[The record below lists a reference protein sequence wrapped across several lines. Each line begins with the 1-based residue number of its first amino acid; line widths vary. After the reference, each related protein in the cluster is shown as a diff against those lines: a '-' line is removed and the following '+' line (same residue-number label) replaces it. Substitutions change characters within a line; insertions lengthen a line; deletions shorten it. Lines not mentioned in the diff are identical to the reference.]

1 MRKIIYKILNSLCL
15 TCAIISTLICLS
27 TKDAYSQDAE
37 FTQFYAS
44 PIFLNPA
51 FAGTHMCPRL
61 TLNHRNQ
68 WPGVPAT
75 FITNAFSYDQHV
87 DGLHGGL
94 GLMIVNDRMA
104 NSLQNNRV
112 SGVYSYQ
119 MKLSR
124 KFSLRLGLEAAFW
137 QKKLDWN
144 QLTFGDMIDPIR
156 GFVYQTGDLP
166 RGGSR
171 SGLDFSAG
179 FLGFSEQF
187 YFGFAAHHLNEPN
200 ESLLTNETSPLPR
213 KFTGHMGFHIPWS
226 GNGSVYRET
235 ETIVSPNILYRMQG
249 SAQQLNMGLYVQKG
263 PYVGG
268 VWYRNQDAF
277 IILLG
282 VEVGLVKVGYSYDVT
297 VSDLSM
303 ATSGSHELSLQINFD
318 CQPKKRTYRTIS
330 CPSF

>member
-1 MRKIIYKILNSLCL
+1 MGKIISKILRKSFTSYAILSSLV
-15 TCAIISTLICLS
+15 CLS
-27 TKDAYSQDAE
+27 ISNTYSQDAE

-68 WPGVPAT
+68 WPSVPAT
-75 FITNAFSYDQHV
+75 FITNSFSYDQYV
-87 DGLHGGL
+87 DVIHGGL

-104 NSLQNNRV
+104 NTLQNNRI
-112 SGVYSYQ
+112 SGAYSYQ
-119 MKLSR
+119 IKLSR
-124 KFSLRLGLEAAFW
+124 KFSIRLGFEATFW

-156 GFVYQTGDLP
+156 GFVYQTGNLP
-166 RGGSR
+166 RGGTK
-171 SGLDFSAG
+171 SGLDLSAG

-187 YFGFAAHHLNEPN
+187 YFGFAAHHLTEPN

-213 KFTGHMGFHIPWS
+213 KLTGHMGFHIPLS
-226 GNGSVYRET
+226 GNGTVYRET
-235 ETIVSPNILYRMQG
+235 ETIISPNILYRMQG

-268 VWYRNQDAF
+268 IWYRDQDAF

-297 VSDLSM
+297 ISDLSM

-318 CQPKKRTYRTIS
+318 CQPKKRTYRAIS

>member
-1 MRKIIYKILNSLCL
+1 MGKIISKILRKSFTSYAILSSLV
-15 TCAIISTLICLS
+15 CLS
-27 TKDAYSQDAE
+27 ISNTYSQDAE

-75 FITNAFSYDQHV
+75 FITNAFTYDQHV

-94 GLMIVNDRMA
+94 GLMVVNDRMA
-104 NSLQNNRV
+104 NSLQNNRI

-124 KFSLRLGLEAAFW
+124 KFSVRLGFEATFW

-156 GFVYQTGDLP
+156 GFVYQTGNLP
-166 RGGSR
+166 RGGTK
-171 SGLDFSAG
+171 SGLDLSAG

-187 YFGFAAHHLNEPN
+187 YFGFAAHHLTEPN

-213 KFTGHMGFHIPWS
+213 KLTGHMGFHIPLS
-226 GNGSVYRET
+226 GNGTVYRET
-235 ETIVSPNILYRMQG
+235 ETIISPNILYRMQG
-249 SAQQLNMGLYVQKG
+249 SSQQLNMGLYVQKG

-268 VWYRNQDAF
+268 IWYRD
-277 IILLG
+277 
-282 VEVGLVKVGYSYDVT
+282 
-297 VSDLSM
+297 
-303 ATSGSHELSLQINFD
+303 H
-318 CQPKKRTYRTIS
+318 
-330 CPSF
+330 

>member
-1 MRKIIYKILNSLCL
+1 MIC
-15 TCAIISTLICLS
+15 ISIS
-27 TKDAYSQDAE
+27 DVYSQDAE

-94 GLMIVNDRMA
+94 GLMVVNDRMA

-124 KFSLRLGLEAAFW
+124 KFSVRLGFESTFW

-166 RGGSR
+166 RGGSKSGIR
-171 SGLDFSAG
+171 SICRFSR
-179 FLGFSEQF
+179 FQ
-187 YFGFAAHHLNEPN
+187 
-200 ESLLTNETSPLPR
+200 R
-213 KFTGHMGFHIPWS
+213 
-226 GNGSVYRET
+226 
-235 ETIVSPNILYRMQG
+235 
-249 SAQQLNMGLYVQKG
+249 
-263 PYVGG
+263 
-268 VWYRNQDAF
+268 
-277 IILLG
+277 
-282 VEVGLVKVGYSYDVT
+282 T
-297 VSDLSM
+297 VLFWICSS
-303 ATSGSHELSLQINFD
+303 
-318 CQPKKRTYRTIS
+318 
-330 CPSF
+330 SFN

>member
-1 MRKIIYKILNSLCL
+1 M
-15 TCAIISTLICLS
+15 
-27 TKDAYSQDAE
+27 
-37 FTQFYAS
+37 
-44 PIFLNPA
+44 
-51 FAGTHMCPRL
+51 
-61 TLNHRNQ
+61 
-68 WPGVPAT
+68 V
-75 FITNAFSYDQHV
+75 
-87 DGLHGGL
+87 
-94 GLMIVNDRMA
+94 VNDRMA

-112 SGVYSYQ
+112 SAVYSYQ

-124 KFSLRLGLEAAFW
+124 KFSVRVGFESTFW

-166 RGGSR
+166 RGGSK
-171 SGLDFSAG
+171 SGIDLSAG

-187 YFGFAAHHLNEPN
+187 YFGFAAHHLTEPN
-200 ESLLTNETSPLPR
+200 ESLLTNRTSPLPR
-213 KFTGHMGFHIPWS
+213 KYTGHLGFRIPWS
-226 GNGSVYRET
+226 GNGSIYRET
-235 ETIVSPNILYRMQG
+235 ETIVSPNILYRRQG

-282 VEVGLVKVGYSYDVT
+282 MEVGLIKIGYSYDVT
-297 VSDLSM
+297 VSSLSM